1 MCIQGVQQHQIPVH
15 MENGLHGTTGTDN
28 QSSYVS
34 SSGIKSVLL
43 NAWSTVKS
51 AVSGML
57 SSFGLHLSGEQGS
70 DKPGRE
76 IVMYMSC
83 RPLPPLPG
91 MDAQFEG
98 NIYESGD
105 GNICNS
111 VGVAKSECPGR
122 EIVID
127 MTRRP
132 LPLLPLP
139 GMDEQFGKTI
149 CGSHNNEDTY
159 SEIEDYYSEVEGD
172 YSEMEGNN
180 SESEDA
186 YSEVDENESSEVD
199 VLENN
204 TYEDPNVYRDTDN
217 VIDSGDMVLVCD
229 DTYADPHDSLTAG
242 GRVESEETGYA
253 SLYENNYAVPYKPG
267 NMVSI
272 PDNDRK
278 QSLPDAQLQQ
288 RIMRERLNIS

>member
-1 MCIQGVQQHQIPVH
+1 MCIQGAQQHQMPVH
-15 MENGLHGTTGTDN
+15 MENGLYGTTGTDN

-70 DKPGRE
+70 DKPGRK
-76 IVMYMSC
+76 IMIDMSH

-111 VGVAKSECPGR
+111 VDVAKSECPGR

-159 SEIEDYYSEVEGD
+159 SEIEGD
-172 YSEMEGNN
+172 YSEIEGNN
-180 SESEDA
+180 SETEDA

-204 TYEDPNVYRDTDN
+204 SYEDPNVYRDTDN
-217 VIDSGDMVLVCD
+217 VVDSGSMVLVCD
-229 DTYADPHDSLTAG
+229 DTYANPYDSLTAG
-242 GRVESEETGYA
+242 GRAEQEGIDSKYESLHT
-253 SLYENNYAVPYKPG
+253 NNYAVPYKPG
-267 NMVSI
+267 NTVSI

-278 QSLPDAQLQQ
+278 HSLSDAQLQQ